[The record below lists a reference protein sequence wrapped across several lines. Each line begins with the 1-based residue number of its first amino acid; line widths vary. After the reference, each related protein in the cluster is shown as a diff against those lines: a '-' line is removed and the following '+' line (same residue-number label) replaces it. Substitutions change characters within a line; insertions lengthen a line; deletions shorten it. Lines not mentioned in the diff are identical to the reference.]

1 MEEKEKTLQEKL
13 SELVNELERQ
23 KKEKYD
29 VVVPSDNLIAL
40 KEGNSIKMDVPILDK
55 DGNSI
60 ETKRFGIT
68 NFCHNQISEKTG
80 IPMKYYR
87 KMIDNDKIDLLAD
100 NINTWFPDKEK
111 RFVRTLDGN
120 IRALLSD
127 RYRVIDNYDIFN
139 ATLDEFKH
147 VMEEHKIRIEIK
159 RADLTEQHLYIKATS
174 PDLLDE
180 ILMGEPRTEIDPNN
194 HKRVNEPVEGGIIIR
209 NSEVGSGAF
218 SVQPFINVLV
228 CQNGLIR
235 TQALRH
241 VHLGRTKEIGEIQ
254 WSNQTLEL
262 EDATLWSKIKDMVYG
277 TFNPEVFHSW
287 IDEINKVASNEIPK
301 PTVAVD
307 NIIKKYEI
315 PKGERD
321 SLLNQFTKESP
332 TQWGLS
338 MAVTRVAQDMEDYE
352 KQVELEKIGARILEE
367 EIEALVKE
375 S

>member
-1 MEEKEKTLQEKL
+1 MEEKTLKEKL
-13 SELVNELERQ
+13 NELVGELERQ

-29 VVVPSDNLIAL
+29 VVVPSENLIAL
-40 KEGNSIKMDVPILDK
+40 KEGNNIKMDVPILDK
-55 DGNSI
+55 DGNPI

-68 NFCHNQISEKTG
+68 NFCHTQIANKTG

-87 KMIDNDKIDLLAD
+87 KMLDAGKIDLLSE

-147 VMEEHKIRIEIK
+147 IMDDFNVRVQIK
-159 RADLTEQHLYIKATS
+159 RADLTDQHLYIKATS
-174 PDLLDE
+174 PDLMDE
-180 ILMGEPRTEIDPNN
+180 IQMDKARRELGAASNN
-194 HKRVNEPVEGGIIIR
+194 TEPVEGGIIIR

-235 TQALRH
+235 TKALRH
-241 VHLGRTKEIGEIQ
+241 VHLGRIKDIGEIN
-254 WSNQTLEL
+254 WSAQTLEL
-262 EDATLWSKIKDMVYG
+262 EDAALWSKIKDMIHG
-277 TFNPEVFHSW
+277 TFTPEIFHHW
-287 IDEINKVASNEIPK
+287 IDEINQKASTEIPR

-307 NIIKKYEI
+307 NIIKRYEI
-315 PKGERD
+315 PKSQRD
-321 SLLNQFTKESP
+321 DLLNQFTKESP
-332 TQWGLS
+332 TQWGLA
-338 MAVTRVAQDMEDYE
+338 MAVTRVAQDVDDYE
-352 KQVELEKIGARILEE
+352 KQIELESIGAKILEE
-367 EIEALVKE
+367 NAEVLVKE
-375 S
+375 A